1 MGQTDIFIFTNVRH
15 VLYLFHRLFVCF
27 LENIPQYNS
36 CQEIKYEIYFNTMGV
51 FIYGGKQLLSAY
63 EIPYDV

>member
-1 MGQTDIFIFTNVRH
+1 MSVMCYTSFIDCLHIFM
-15 VLYLFHRLFVCF
+15 
-27 LENIPQYNS
+27 ENIPQYNS

-51 FIYGGKQLLSAY
+51 LIYGGKQLLSAY